1 MDFLKLPLVVQV
13 GDPKDFKPFVQTRMA
28 SHNRLT
34 RSLKDV
40 IFAASDF
47 GTQVSIRFQFF
58 KHAHLELLSN
68 LNDRFDKCTCPYS
81 MSSMI
86 TVKIKSRINS
96 LHRVPSG

>member
-13 GDPKDFKPFVQTRMA
+13 GDPKDFKPFVQMV

-47 GTQVSIRFQFF
+47 GTQVNIRFQFF
-58 KHAHLELLSN
+58 KHAHLELLLN
-68 LNDRFDKCTCPYS
+68 LNDRFDKCT
-81 MSSMI
+81 
-86 TVKIKSRINS
+86 VQ
-96 LHRVPSG
+96 